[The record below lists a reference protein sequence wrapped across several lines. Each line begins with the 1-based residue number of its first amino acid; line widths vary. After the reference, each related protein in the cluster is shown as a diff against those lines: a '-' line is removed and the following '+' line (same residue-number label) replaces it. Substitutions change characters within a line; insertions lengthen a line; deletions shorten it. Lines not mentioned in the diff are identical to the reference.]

1 MANTM
6 QIHIKKL
13 VCQNDFSV
21 TASGLSV
28 LLKFVMKASGKS
40 ELKVDLKLTKSYVG
54 WCKVVSIITSYVSS
68 FFKLLTT
75 YNGFWKN
82 LMRLISNGGL
92 SLFSISMMIS
102 FSKI

>member
-1 MANTM
+1 MAKTM
-6 QIHIKKL
+6 QIHMKAL
-13 VCQNDFSV
+13 VCQNDYSV
-21 TASGLSV
+21 TASGSSILVQYV
-28 LLKFVMKASGKS
+28 LKASGKS
-40 ELKVDLKLTKSYVG
+40 ELKEELKLTKSYVG

-68 FFKLLTT
+68 FFKLLAT

-102 FSKI
+102 FS